1 LIVRYF
7 SEENLARLQN
17 DFKFLVKI
25 VKSFKGELE
34 FSIRDNY
41 FNLYFRGNSAAKVS
55 FEQDGKYK
63 ISMHEKF
70 YPHSLEGDDRFSATL
85 SGSYRLIETTAELL
99 HPLLQKSYL
108 DEVYLKIKKE
118 NYSEELNFEQMLIT
132 DNSSRND
139 LILIDRQVTDSA
151 LQGRRIDLLALRQV
165 KGNKYQFLVL
175 EVKMG
180 NNAEL
185 KNKVANQLSTY
196 ADHIRD
202 NFSEYKA
209 CYEKQYYQKK
219 IMGLIEIPHWEAIE
233 IVEDVQGMIL
243 VGGYSGIA
251 AEQIETL
258 KTNYPTLKIQS
269 FIYKIDSH

>member
-1 LIVRYF
+1 MIVRYF

-70 YPHSLEGDDRFSATL
+70 YPHSLEGDDRFSTTL
-85 SGSYRLIETTAELL
+85 SGSYRLIETTSELL